1 MKKIIY
7 WLPRIFSII
16 LTSFWFVFVFWS
28 HGLSRQSFIESG
40 VWVILLIMTILAWR
54 RQKTGQLGFIIFG
67 ILYIILTWGKFPVRN
82 YLLISGPLLFIGLLY
97 LIGDNLK
104 LPIQIK
110 LPAKLHKIA
119 EEAKKDDDSDGSI
132 I

>member
-16 LTSFWFVFVFWS
+16 LTSFWFVFIFWS

-40 VWVILLIMTILAWR
+40 VWVVLLIMTILAWR
-54 RQKTGQLGFIIFG
+54 QQKIGQLGFIFFS
-67 ILYIILTWGKFPVRN
+67 ILYIILMWGKFTFIT
-82 YLLISGPLLFIGLLY
+82 YLVVSGPLLLTGFLY
-97 LIGDNLK
+97 LISDNLK
-104 LPIQIK
+104 LSIKLK

-119 EEAKKDDDSDGSI
+119 EAAKKDDDSDDSI